1 MEIDPWTYP
10 WKLTPGQTHGKM
22 ENQPPPPPAAPR
34 GPRRDEHPEQE
45 NLNTETRQIT
55 RKAATTNIP
64 MEIDP
69 WTDPWKTGKANASA
83 LRPDAILLHSRQRAL
98 RARDGRARRGAPPP
112 PPPPPA
118 ACRDRAAAT
127 RQCATK
133 EEPPPQCAKRAP
145 TVRLP
150 EGTSATVRL
159 PDSARKRPCRD
170 RARL

>member
-1 MEIDPWTYP
+1 MEIDPWAYP

-98 RARDGRARRGAPPP
+98 RARDVPVLRIGVDHRTVADDVGGHALLLHPRQRALCA
-112 PPPPPA
+112 
-118 ACRDRAAAT
+118 RDVVSSTIDAHHN
-127 RQCATK
+127 
-133 EEPPPQCAKRAP
+133 
-145 TVRLP
+145 
-150 EGTSATVRL
+150 
-159 PDSARKRPCRD
+159 
-170 RARL
+170 